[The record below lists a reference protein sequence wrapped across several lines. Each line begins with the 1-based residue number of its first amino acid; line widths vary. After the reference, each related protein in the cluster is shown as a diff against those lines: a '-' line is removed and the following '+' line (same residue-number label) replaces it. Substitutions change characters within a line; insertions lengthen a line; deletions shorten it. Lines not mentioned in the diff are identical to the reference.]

1 MQQQG
6 EKLVLV
12 EDREFIWNNNTW
24 HLLSV
29 YYVVG
34 TILSVLRVFTALILI
49 TALEVG
55 STLIPILNYE
65 KSGP

>member
-34 TILSVLRVFTALILI
+34 TILSVLCVFTALILI